1 MDGLE
6 AVLVPDLH
14 LGYFQEWNHFFR
26 ADIIFDYFKAEIVGS
41 DAADSASNKFPAA
54 GLDHQ
59 NQVLLR
65 FGRND
70 TEKSRELRL
79 KKSAV
84 EGEIEMGDFAS
95 RPDKQSPIAE
105 IDLLWITAGLGC
117 DGDTIAMTAA
127 TQPSIE
133 DIVLG
138 SMPWIPK
145 VRLHNPFLAME
156 NGEDFLKAFHLAAE
170 GNLAPFIL
178 VVEGSIPNEHNK
190 KEGYWAAL
198 GTDPNTGQP
207 HHQQAGWNGYR
218 EDCPQSSGE
227 A

>member
-84 EGEIEMGDFAS
+84 EGEIAPLKNDRFRQRRRGRGNRDA
-95 RPDKQSPIAE
+95 R
-105 IDLLWITAGLGC
+105 
-117 DGDTIAMTAA
+117 
-127 TQPSIE
+127 
-133 DIVLG
+133 
-138 SMPWIPK
+138 
-145 VRLHNPFLAME
+145 RLRRR
-156 NGEDFLKAFHLAAE
+156 GRAFDSH
-170 GNLAPFIL
+170 
-178 VVEGSIPNEHNK
+178 
-190 KEGYWAAL
+190 
-198 GTDPNTGQP
+198 
-207 HHQQAGWNGYR
+207 
-218 EDCPQSSGE
+218 
-227 A
+227 